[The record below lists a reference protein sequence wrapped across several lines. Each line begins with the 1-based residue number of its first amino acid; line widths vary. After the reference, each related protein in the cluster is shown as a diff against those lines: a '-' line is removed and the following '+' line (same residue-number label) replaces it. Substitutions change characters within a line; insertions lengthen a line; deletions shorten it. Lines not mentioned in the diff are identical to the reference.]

1 MTRGALSEIVRTRDA
16 CSGGRA
22 AGCTTCGLRHE
33 CRLDDAGRTSDT
45 ALRYMSALDAV
56 TTAAIDARRA
66 GPGSTA
72 ESAFNSAITTARRM
86 LIEAAYHD
94 ADDAEA

>member
-1 MTRGALSEIVRTRDA
+1 MTREALSEIVRNRDA

-22 AGCTTCGLRHE
+22 EGCTTCGLRHE
-33 CRLDDAGRTSDT
+33 CRLDDAGRTADT
-45 ALRYMSALDAV
+45 ALRFMSALDTV

-66 GPGSTA
+66 GPGSMA
-72 ESAFNSAITTARRM
+72 ESAFNGAIATARRM

-94 ADDAEA
+94 ADD